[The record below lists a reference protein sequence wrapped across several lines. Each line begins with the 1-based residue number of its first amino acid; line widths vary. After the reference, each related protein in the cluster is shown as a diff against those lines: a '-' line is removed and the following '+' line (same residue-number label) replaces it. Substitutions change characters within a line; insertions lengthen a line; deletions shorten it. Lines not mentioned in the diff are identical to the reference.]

1 MPAGRYD
8 QPAGFAL
15 LKKAWVMNTRPAWG
29 ALFVGALVVA
39 ILFFSPLWLKEFSGY
54 IEEEAEQAIFPED
67 FYLLSAEEQDLYN
80 AMYDSDRQMAID
92 FVGARLAEG
101 TSIEE
106 PNLPAID
113 PSPGDVQ
120 LLLTGDFAPITP
132 IRMASGTANIYR
144 LSDGRR
150 VLRLENL
157 EAINGPE
164 LHVLLSAYANPTTQE
179 HLDQVAN
186 LQIDLGPIKGN
197 GGNQNYIIEDPAFN
211 PENFA
216 NGSVVLYSMPYETIF
231 SYASLR
237 QPAAGP

>member
-1 MPAGRYD
+1 
-8 QPAGFAL
+8 
-15 LKKAWVMNTRPAWG
+15 MNTRPAWG

-54 IEEEAEQAIFPED
+54 IEEEPEEAIFPEE
-67 FYLLSAEEQDLYN
+67 FLLFSNEEQDRYTE
-80 AMYDSDRQMAID
+80 MYDSDPQMAID
-92 FVGARLAEG
+92 FVGARLAEDVDV
-101 TSIEE
+101 EE

-132 IRMASGTANIYR
+132 IRLASGTASIYR

-157 EAINGPE
+157 EAMNGPE
-164 LHVLLSAYANPTTQE
+164 LHVLLSAYPNPTTQD
-179 HLDQVAN
+179 HLDQVAS
-186 LQIDLGPIKGN
+186 LQIDLGPLKGN
-197 GGNQNYIIEDPAFN
+197 TGNQNYMIEDPAFN
-211 PENFA
+211 ADNFA
-216 NGSVVLYSMPYETIF
+216 EGSVVLYSVPYETIF

-237 QPAAGP
+237 QPPTGP